1 MNRLSYKLKLRPF
14 LWGLL
19 GIMFFGLD
27 EILVYTHVALNP
39 NFIGAEPDSDSS
51 PTTLAKET
59 FSDGTFN
66 AKRAFAYLEKQCEF
80 GPRVPGTTA
89 HQEAGVYL
97 FAELEK
103 YADAVVFQ
111 PFEFRHQ
118 GKTIQMKNILAR
130 FGEDSGGKILLAAHW
145 DTRPFADRDPDPA
158 NRNTPILG
166 ANDGAS
172 GVAVLLEV
180 ARVLKSKPPPTQ
192 VIIVLFDGE
201 DYGRTASTMF
211 LGSTYFAQN
220 MGGWKADF
228 GILLDM
234 VGDRVL
240 ALPMERYSWNAARD
254 LTEAIWRRAEE
265 LGFSAFQRRLGPAIM
280 DDHLPLIRSGVP
292 TIDIIDFDYPHWHTV
307 EDTPD
312 KCSAESLDIVGRL
325 VLDIIYSGL

>member
-1 MNRLSYKLKLRPF
+1 MPRKPKFDFF
-14 LWGLL
+14 LWSLL
-19 GIMFFGLD
+19 GIISFGLD
-27 EILVYTHVALNP
+27 GLSVYTY
-39 NFIGAEPDSDSS
+39 AESDANSS
-51 PTTLAKET
+51 SSTLLEGT

-80 GPRVPGTTA
+80 GPRVPGTIV
-89 HQEAGVYL
+89 HQETGAYL
-97 FAELEK
+97 FAELKK
-103 YADAVVFQ
+103 YADEVVFQ
-111 PFEFRHQ
+111 PFEFQHQ
-118 GKTIQMKNILAR
+118 DRTIKMNNILAR
-130 FGEDSGGKILLAAHW
+130 FGEDSGGKMLLAAHW

-166 ANDGAS
+166 ANDAAS

-180 ARVLKSKPPPTQ
+180 ARILKSRPPPIQ

-201 DYGRTASTMF
+201 DYGRTVATMF

-220 MGGWKADF
+220 MDGWEADF

-234 VGDRVL
+234 VGDQSL
-240 ALPMERYSWNAARD
+240 ELPMEGYSWNAARG

-265 LGFSAFQRRLGPAIM
+265 LGLPAFQRRLGPAIM
-280 DDHLPLIRSGVP
+280 DDHLPLIQSGVP

-312 KCSAESLDIVGRL
+312 KCSPESLEIVGRL

>member
-1 MNRLSYKLKLRPF
+1 MMNRMPRKLKFGFF
-14 LWGLL
+14 LWSLL
-19 GIMFFGLD
+19 GIMFFGSDGL
-27 EILVYTHVALNP
+27 LVYTH
-39 NFIGAEPDSDSS
+39 AESDADSS
-51 PTTLAKET
+51 PSTLVEES

-80 GPRVPGTTA
+80 GPRVPGTTI
-89 HQEAGVYL
+89 HQETGAYL

-103 YADAVVFQ
+103 YADEVVFQ
-111 PFEFRHQ
+111 PFQFQHQ
-118 GKTIQMKNILAR
+118 DRMIQMNNILAR

-145 DTRPFADRDPDPA
+145 DTRPFADQDPNPV

-180 ARVLKSKPPPTQ
+180 ARVLKSKPPPTP
-192 VIIVLFDGE
+192 VVIVLFDGE
-201 DYGRTASTMF
+201 DYGRTVSTMF
-211 LGSTYFAQN
+211 LGSTHFAEN
-220 MGGWKADF
+220 MGRWEADF

-234 VGDRVL
+234 VGDRTL
-240 ALPMERYSWNAARD
+240 ELPMERYSWNAARD

-265 LGFSAFQRRLGPAIM
+265 LGLPAFQRRLGPAIM
-280 DDHLPLIRSGVP
+280 DDHLPLIQSGLP
-292 TIDIIDFDYPHWHTV
+292 TINIIDFDYPHWHTV

-312 KCSAESLDIVGRL
+312 KCSAESLEVVGRL

>member
-1 MNRLSYKLKLRPF
+1 MC
-14 LWGLL
+14 
-19 GIMFFGLD
+19 FGSD
-27 EILVYTHVALNP
+27 RTLVYTH
-39 NFIGAEPDSDSS
+39 AESKADSS
-51 PTTLAKET
+51 RSTLVKEPL
-59 FSDGTFN
+59 SDTTFN
-66 AKRAFAYLEKQCEF
+66 AKSAFAYLEKQCEF

-89 HQEAGVYL
+89 HQETGVYL

-103 YADAVVFQ
+103 YANEVVFQ

-118 GKTIQMKNILAR
+118 DKMVQMNNILAR
-130 FGEDSGGKILLAAHW
+130 FGDDSGGKMLLAAHW

-158 NRNTPILG
+158 NRNTPIPG

-172 GVAVLLEV
+172 GVAVLLEI

-192 VIIVLFDGE
+192 VIIALFDGE
-201 DYGRTASTMF
+201 DYGRTVSTMF
-211 LGSTYFAQN
+211 LGSTHFAEN
-220 MGGWKADF
+220 MDKWKADF

-234 VGDRVL
+234 VGDRTL
-240 ALPMERYSWNAARD
+240 TLPMERYSWNAARD

-265 LGFSAFQRRLGPAIM
+265 LRLPAFEHRLGPAIM
-280 DDHLPLIRSGVP
+280 DDHLPLIQSGVP

-312 KCSAESLDIVGRL
+312 KCSAESLEIVGRL

>member
-1 MNRLSYKLKLRPF
+1 MTRLPCKLKLGFF
-14 LWGLL
+14 LWSVLGVIHFDPDGLS
-19 GIMFFGLD
+19 
-27 EILVYTHVALNP
+27 VYTY
-39 NFIGAEPDSDSS
+39 AEPDTASS
-51 PTTLAKET
+51 SSRSAEATVNDA
-59 FSDGTFN
+59 TFN

-89 HQEAGVYL
+89 HQETQVYL
-97 FAELEK
+97 VTELEK
-103 YADAVVFQ
+103 YADEVALQ

-118 GKTIQMKNILAR
+118 NRTVQMNNILAH
-130 FGEDSGGKILLAAHW
+130 FGENLGANILLAAHW
-145 DTRPFADRDPDPA
+145 DTRPFADRDPNPA

-180 ARVLKSKPPPTQ
+180 ARVLKSKPPPIE

-201 DYGRTASTMF
+201 DYGRTVSTMF
-211 LGSTYFAQN
+211 LGSTHFAQN
-220 MGGWKADF
+220 MGGGKADF

-234 VGDRVL
+234 VGDRTL
-240 ALPMERYSWNAARD
+240 ELPMEGYSWNAARD

-265 LGFSAFQRRLGPAIM
+265 LSLPAFQRRLGPAIM
-280 DDHLPLIRSGVP
+280 DDHLPLIQAGIP
-292 TIDIIDFDYPHWHTV
+292 TINIIDFDYPYWHTV

-312 KCSAESLDIVGRL
+312 KCSAESLEIVGRL

>member
-1 MNRLSYKLKLRPF
+1 MNRLPRKLKFWFF
-14 LWGLL
+14 LWSLL
-19 GIMFFGLD
+19 GITFFGSDGL
-27 EILVYTHVALNP
+27 LVHTH
-39 NFIGAEPDSDSS
+39 AESDANSS
-51 PTTLAKET
+51 PSTLVEET
-59 FSDGTFN
+59 SSDGTFN

-80 GPRVPGTTA
+80 GPRVPGTTV
-89 HQEAGVYL
+89 HQETAAYL

-103 YADAVVFQ
+103 YADEVVFQ
-111 PFEFRHQ
+111 PFEFQHQ
-118 GKTIQMKNILAR
+118 DRTIQMNNILAR
-130 FGEDSGGKILLAAHW
+130 FGEDSGGKMLLAAHW

-180 ARVLKSKPPPTQ
+180 ARVLKSKPSPMP

-201 DYGRTASTMF
+201 DYGRTVSTMF
-211 LGSTYFAQN
+211 LGSTHFAKN
-220 MGGWKADF
+220 MEGWKADF

-234 VGDRVL
+234 VGDRKL
-240 ALPMERYSWNAARD
+240 ELPMEGYSWNAARS

-265 LGFSAFQRRLGPAIM
+265 LGLPAFQHRLGPAIM
-280 DDHLPLIRSGVP
+280 DDHLPLIQSGVP
-292 TIDIIDFDYPHWHTV
+292 TINIIDFDYPHWHTV

-312 KCSAESLDIVGRL
+312 KCSPESLEIVGRL